1 MSQDTFG
8 TSGSQSSSGG
18 NYSGSGSYTAG
29 GTGGGSEQ
37 GNSGMMGG
45 IKDRLS
51 EGAQAL
57 GSQAKE
63 QASSYVE
70 SGKGAVTESLEQFA
84 QAIRKASDEL
94 SRQDQSMAA
103 QMIRQAANGLEGLSR
118 SIEGTEIDDVV
129 RAARQFGRRNPTVLI
144 GGAVLAGLALGRFA
158 RASSQRSSDWD
169 DDWRYGGRQGWD
181 RQGGSNLPARSYSG
195 YSPGG
200 SAYGAGRGPGSSA
213 GGGSSGSSG
222 GGGAGSS
229 YPSGNR
235 SFGDTPSPSQ
245 GYAGGGMSSD
255 PIQSSGPSSATSPSV
270 GGSSQGGSAAQP
282 GSISTGESS

>member
-18 NYSGSGSYTAG
+18 SYSGSGPHTAG

-37 GNSGMMGG
+37 GNSGTMGG

-70 SGKGAVTESLEQFA
+70 SGKSAVTDSLEQFA

-118 SIEGTEIDDVV
+118 SIEGTEIDDVI

-158 RASSQRSSDWD
+158 RASSQRSGDWD
-169 DDWRYGGRQGWD
+169 DDRRYGGRQGSD
-181 RQGGSNLPARSYSG
+181 RQGGSNLPAGSYSG
-195 YSPGG
+195 YSPAG
-200 SAYGAGRGPGSSA
+200 SASGA
-213 GGGSSGSSG
+213 GGGAGA
-222 GGGAGSS
+222 GAGSS